1 MIQYFILIF
10 LLFYLCIFIIW
21 AMVMGNLVQINLI
34 RNENFDLKLKYIFKQ
49 LQYKFKDYHGYKY

>member
-1 MIQYFILIF
+1 
-10 LLFYLCIFIIW
+10 
-21 AMVMGNLVQINLI
+21 MVMGNLVQINLI